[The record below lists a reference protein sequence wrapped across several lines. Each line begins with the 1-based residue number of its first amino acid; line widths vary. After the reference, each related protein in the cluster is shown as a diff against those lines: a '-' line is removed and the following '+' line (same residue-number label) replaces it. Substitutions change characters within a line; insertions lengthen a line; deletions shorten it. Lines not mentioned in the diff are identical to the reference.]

1 MFRYCVSVVQYDI
14 NKIEV
19 GQFYK
24 MNPDHF
30 SVHVRNIY
38 KFKLAKTALFFY
50 FSIGLYALTNVSS
63 LYMKSRSSY
72 RIIII
77 IIELK

>member
-14 NKIEV
+14 RKIEV

-30 SVHVRNIY
+30 SVNLNEQ
-38 KFKLAKTALFFY
+38 KLLFSPIFQ
-50 FSIGLYALTNVSS
+50 SDNTH
-63 LYMKSRSSY
+63 
-72 RIIII
+72 
-77 IIELK
+77 

>member
-14 NKIEV
+14 RKIEV

-30 SVHVRNIY
+30 SGHVRNIKY
-38 KFKLAKTALFFY
+38 ILNL
-50 FSIGLYALTNVSS
+50 N
-63 LYMKSRSSY
+63 
-72 RIIII
+72 
-77 IIELK
+77 